1 MLKKF
6 LLSLL
11 IFLSLA
17 CIFPSCSDQVDP
29 AKSQAVVVLTFKGKG
44 IVKAINKDKQKI
56 TLDHEVIKDYMEPM
70 VMDFSVAEKS
80 MLDNLVV
87 GDKVEFTLKHEAGI
101 DTVTEIRKV
110 S

>member
-11 IFLSLA
+11 ILFSLT
-17 CIFPSCSDQVDP
+17 CFFSSCSDSVDP
-29 AKSQAVVVLTFKGKG
+29 AKSQAVVVLTFQGKG
-44 IVKAINKDKQKI
+44 LVKAINKDKQKI
-56 TLDHEVIKDYMEPM
+56 TLDHEAIKDYMEPM

-80 MLDNLVV
+80 MFDNITI

-101 DTVTEIRKV
+101 DTITEIRKI